1 MDKAFKRI
9 SSHGSV
15 NIPVQMRRELGL
27 EPRDPLEVSVNR
39 DGDIVLQPYVPRCI
53 FCGGREDVHRIS
65 GRYVCTSCA
74 RYTYETLVEVGK

>member
-27 EPRDPLEVSVNR
+27 EPRDPLEVSINK
-39 DGDIVLQPYVPRCI
+39 DGDIVLQQYVPRCV
-53 FCGGREDVHRIS
+53 FCGGHEDVHRIS

-74 RYTYETLVEVGK
+74 RYAYETLVEEGK